1 MHLLYIAVNVGRRRG
16 RKVRSYASGLCQVK
30 VVAVFQHIHHRATL
44 YNSTYRSLCRNTF
57 LTPAKS
63 VAPRTPTQMR
73 AQRGRERIAK
83 ADSQGDKKFR
93 YLFIQ
98 PLSSFSSIASDITPL
113 GTKNI
118 LQACWHY
125 PWPGILSLYWVT
137 ANNLQPYLD
146 TSSFPHFSS
155 NFELSRGWLQKPQF
169 TLK

>member
-1 MHLLYIAVNVGRRRG
+1 MHLLYIAVNMRRRRG

-30 VVAVFQHIHHRATL
+30 VVAILQHIHHSGTL
-44 YNSTYRSLCRNTF
+44 RNSTYRSLGRNTF
-57 LTPAKS
+57 LTPGKS

-83 ADSQGDKKFR
+83 ADNQGDKKFR
-93 YLFIQ
+93 YLLTQ
-98 PLSSFSSIASDITPL
+98 PLSSFSSTASDITPL

-146 TSSFPHFSS
+146 TSSFPLFSS
-155 NFELSRGWLQKPQF
+155 KYELAGGWLQKSQF